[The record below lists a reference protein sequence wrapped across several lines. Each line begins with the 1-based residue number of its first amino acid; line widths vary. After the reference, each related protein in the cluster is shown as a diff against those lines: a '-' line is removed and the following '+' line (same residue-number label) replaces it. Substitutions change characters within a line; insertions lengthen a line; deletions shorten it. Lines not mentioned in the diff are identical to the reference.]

1 MTEHGR
7 AIDQHTRYHLH
18 STPTSASWRNMVERC
33 YAEIGEKRIRRG
45 TFNCVHSLELTIE
58 GYLGQHNKY
67 PSPFVMDAKGL
78 VSS

>member
-1 MTEHGR
+1 
-7 AIDQHTRYHLH
+7 
-18 STPTSASWRNMVERC
+18 MVERC